1 MDSINKQQ
9 IESNHQ
15 FLEGKA
21 AIDKIRELTEKAST
35 CFFCTN
41 IRTGQPFETRPMALQ
56 KLDDDGNMYFLSSK
70 DSFKNLELQQDPYV
84 QLLFQ
89 GSQYSDYLQVYGKA
103 QLSDERGLIDELWSP
118 LFKTWFTKGK
128 DDPRISVIIV
138 KPQEGYYW
146 DTKNNKLIGLMKRVA
161 GAVMGK
167 TMDDSIEGE
176 LSV

>member
-41 IRTGQPFETRPMALQ
+41 IRTGQPFETRPMVMQ
-56 KLDDDGNMYFLSSK
+56 KLDEEGNLLFLSAK
-70 DSFKNLELQQDPYV
+70 DSFKNLELEQDPYV

-89 GSQYSDYLQVYGKA
+89 GSDYSDFLQLYGKA
-103 QLSDERGLIDELWSP
+103 RISDDQALIDELWNP
-118 LFKTWFTKGK
+118 MLKTWFTEGK
-128 DDPRISVIIV
+128 DDPRISVITV
-138 KPQEGYYW
+138 KPEEGYYW
-146 DTKNNKLIGLMKRVA
+146 DTKNNMVVGLMKRLA

-167 TMDDSIEGE
+167 TMDDSIEGG
-176 LSV
+176 LKV

>member
-1 MDSINKQQ
+1 MDSINTQQ

-56 KLDDDGNMYFLSSK
+56 KLDDEGNMYFLSSK
-70 DSFKNLELQQDPYV
+70 DSFKNIELQQDPYV

-103 QLSDERGLIDELWSP
+103 QLSDEPGLIDELWSP
-118 LFKTWFTKGK
+118 LFKTWFTEGK
-128 DDPRISVIIV
+128 DDPRISVITV

-146 DTKNNKLIGLMKRVA
+146 DTKNNKVIGLMKRVA